1 DQSRRRRD
9 PGRGARRTPEQAR
22 WEVRRGPH
30 RPDREPAGGDQVARD
45 LRGAGSRHPPS
56 RAPRARGHG
65 ADEGDAALQGEGRAG
80 VRRPRVQR
88 PVVHR
93 TPSRSRGVCTQH
105 AAFRERRDPRTTSS
119 RAGDRRRP
127 ALAALAL
134 FHSTRD
140 VRQGRP
146 VRPQG
151 VRGLHHGLRSAAPY
165 AGADPVA
172 VGRGERG
179 DARRAE
185 EGPRGAEGEEEDQV
199 SKDLWKGRFEG
210 GLDPKVRDFT
220 ASLELDKRLA
230 SHDVRGSIAHARMLG
245 RQSVIS
251 KDEAAKLVRE
261 LERIAGE
268 IEAGTFAWPAD
279 AEDVHSAV
287 ERVLTERAGA
297 VGGKLHT
304 GRSRNDQIALDLRLL
319 VVELLDGLD
328 AALRSLARALVER
341 ASEESDTVMPGY
353 THLQRAQPVSLAH
366 HLLAHVEA
374 LRRDRMRVNEARERA
389 AVSPLGAGALAGVPY
404 AIDPQAVAKELG
416 LARTFRNSIDAVADR
431 DFVADFAYVCALA
444 AVHASRFAEE
454 LVLWT
459 SAEFGFA
466 EFSDQHATGSSIMPQ
481 KKNPDVAE
489 LVRGRTGRIIGDLV
503 AILTTLKGLPLAYD

>member
-1 DQSRRRRD
+1 M
-9 PGRGARRTPEQAR
+9 
-22 WEVRRGPH
+22 
-30 RPDREPAGGDQVARD
+30 
-45 LRGAGSRHPPS
+45 
-56 RAPRARGHG
+56 
-65 ADEGDAALQGEGRAG
+65 
-80 VRRPRVQR
+80 
-88 PVVHR
+88 
-93 TPSRSRGVCTQH
+93 
-105 AAFRERRDPRTTSS
+105 
-119 RAGDRRRP
+119 
-127 ALAALAL
+127 
-134 FHSTRD
+134 
-140 VRQGRP
+140 
-146 VRPQG
+146 
-151 VRGLHHGLRSAAPY
+151 
-165 AGADPVA
+165 
-172 VGRGERG
+172 
-179 DARRAE
+179 
-185 EGPRGAEGEEEDQV
+185 

-210 GLDPKVRDFT
+210 ALDPKVRDFT

-245 RQSVIS
+245 RQNVIS
-251 KDEAAKLVRE
+251 KDEAATIVRE

-268 IEAGTFAWPAD
+268 LKSGTFEWPAD

-287 ERVLTERAGA
+287 ERVLTERTGA

-459 SAEFGFA
+459 SAEFGFI

-503 AILTTLKGLPLAYD
+503 AVLTTLKGLPLAYDGDLQEHRVPLYDAAAVTPALETLALVVNGLRFDREAMRRATERGMLTATDLADHLARRGVPFREAHEIVGRLVRDRLAQKRDLADVTIGELRAVDPRFDESAVSETDVSRSLASRSSPGGTAPERVRAAIEEARTALLA

>member
-1 DQSRRRRD
+1 M
-9 PGRGARRTPEQAR
+9 
-22 WEVRRGPH
+22 
-30 RPDREPAGGDQVARD
+30 
-45 LRGAGSRHPPS
+45 
-56 RAPRARGHG
+56 
-65 ADEGDAALQGEGRAG
+65 
-80 VRRPRVQR
+80 
-88 PVVHR
+88 
-93 TPSRSRGVCTQH
+93 
-105 AAFRERRDPRTTSS
+105 
-119 RAGDRRRP
+119 
-127 ALAALAL
+127 
-134 FHSTRD
+134 
-140 VRQGRP
+140 
-146 VRPQG
+146 
-151 VRGLHHGLRSAAPY
+151 
-165 AGADPVA
+165 
-172 VGRGERG
+172 
-179 DARRAE
+179 
-185 EGPRGAEGEEEDQV
+185 
-199 SKDLWKGRFEG
+199 SKDLWKGRFAD

-245 RQSVIS
+245 SQKVIS
-251 KDEAAKLVRE
+251 KDEAATLVRE
-261 LERIAGE
+261 LERISTE
-268 IEAGTFAWPAD
+268 IAAGTFAWPTD

-404 AIDPQAVAKELG
+404 AIDPQAVAKELS

-431 DFVADFAYVCALA
+431 DFVADFTYVCALA

-489 LVRGRTGRIIGDLV
+489 LVRGRAGRIIGDLV
-503 AILTTLKGLPLAYD
+503 AVLTTLKGLPLAYDGDLQEHRVPLYDAAEVIPALETLALVVKGVRFDREAMRRATERGMLTATDLADHLARRGVPFREAHEIVGRLVRERLAQKRDLAGVTLGELRAVDPRFGESAVGEIDVSRSLASRSSPGGTAPERVRAAIEEARTALLA

>member
-1 DQSRRRRD
+1 M
-9 PGRGARRTPEQAR
+9 
-22 WEVRRGPH
+22 
-30 RPDREPAGGDQVARD
+30 
-45 LRGAGSRHPPS
+45 
-56 RAPRARGHG
+56 
-65 ADEGDAALQGEGRAG
+65 
-80 VRRPRVQR
+80 
-88 PVVHR
+88 
-93 TPSRSRGVCTQH
+93 
-105 AAFRERRDPRTTSS
+105 
-119 RAGDRRRP
+119 
-127 ALAALAL
+127 
-134 FHSTRD
+134 
-140 VRQGRP
+140 
-146 VRPQG
+146 
-151 VRGLHHGLRSAAPY
+151 
-165 AGADPVA
+165 
-172 VGRGERG
+172 
-179 DARRAE
+179 
-185 EGPRGAEGEEEDQV
+185 

-489 LVRGRTGRIIGDLV
+489 LVRCRTGRIIGDLV
-503 AILTTLKGLPLAYD
+503 AVLTTLKGLPLAYDGDLQEHRVPLYDAAAVIPALETLALVVKGLRFDRDALRRATERGMLTATDLADHLARRGVPFREAHEIVGRVVRERLAQQKDLADVTIAELRAVDPRFDESAVDETDVSRSLASRSSPGGTAPERVRAAIEEARTALLA

>member
-1 DQSRRRRD
+1 M
-9 PGRGARRTPEQAR
+9 
-22 WEVRRGPH
+22 
-30 RPDREPAGGDQVARD
+30 
-45 LRGAGSRHPPS
+45 
-56 RAPRARGHG
+56 
-65 ADEGDAALQGEGRAG
+65 
-80 VRRPRVQR
+80 
-88 PVVHR
+88 
-93 TPSRSRGVCTQH
+93 
-105 AAFRERRDPRTTSS
+105 
-119 RAGDRRRP
+119 
-127 ALAALAL
+127 
-134 FHSTRD
+134 
-140 VRQGRP
+140 
-146 VRPQG
+146 
-151 VRGLHHGLRSAAPY
+151 
-165 AGADPVA
+165 
-172 VGRGERG
+172 
-179 DARRAE
+179 
-185 EGPRGAEGEEEDQV
+185 

-503 AILTTLKGLPLAYD
+503 AVLTTLKGLPLAYDGDLQEHRVPLYDAAAVIPALETLALVVKGLRFDRDALRRATERGMLTATDLADHLARRGVPFREAHEIVGRVVRERLAQQKDLADVTIAELRAVDPRFDESAVDETDVSRSLASRSSPGGTAPERVRAAIEEARTALLA

>member
-1 DQSRRRRD
+1 M
-9 PGRGARRTPEQAR
+9 
-22 WEVRRGPH
+22 
-30 RPDREPAGGDQVARD
+30 
-45 LRGAGSRHPPS
+45 
-56 RAPRARGHG
+56 
-65 ADEGDAALQGEGRAG
+65 
-80 VRRPRVQR
+80 
-88 PVVHR
+88 
-93 TPSRSRGVCTQH
+93 
-105 AAFRERRDPRTTSS
+105 
-119 RAGDRRRP
+119 
-127 ALAALAL
+127 
-134 FHSTRD
+134 
-140 VRQGRP
+140 
-146 VRPQG
+146 
-151 VRGLHHGLRSAAPY
+151 
-165 AGADPVA
+165 
-172 VGRGERG
+172 
-179 DARRAE
+179 
-185 EGPRGAEGEEEDQV
+185 

-210 GLDPKVRDFT
+210 GLDPMVRDFT

-230 SHDVRGSIAHARMLG
+230 AHDVRGSIAHARMLG
-245 RQSVIS
+245 SQKVIS
-251 KDEAAKLVRE
+251 KDEAATLVRE
-261 LERIAGE
+261 LERIAAE
-268 IEAGTFAWPAD
+268 IASGTFPWPAD

-319 VVELLDGLD
+319 VVELLDGID
-328 AALRSLARALVER
+328 AALRSLARAMVER

-404 AIDPQAVAKELG
+404 AIDPQAVARDLG

-466 EFSDQHATGSSIMPQ
+466 EFSDHHATGSSIMPQ

-489 LVRGRTGRIIGDLV
+489 LVRGRAGRIIGDLV
-503 AILTTLKGLPLAYD
+503 AVLTTLKGLPLAYDGDLQEHRVPLYDAAAVIPALETLALVVGGLRFDREAMRRATERGMLTATDLADHLARQGVPFREAHEIVGRLVRERLAQKQDLADVTIDELRAVD